1 MTKYKLTEK
10 AIAEK
15 FDMLCG
21 FTINMINL
29 RVNEVIEERV
39 NNGALISVPDRMIVE
54 LSRILVTFKDPAM
67 NKLFSILNSYK
78 FQVYSEDLEEEEEEF
93 PKELK
98 KITTGVWYDV
108 EDIING
114 EYDIEDALEDTYD
127 VMVCEASADNMEYK
141 DNFTGSHCA
150 YRVGYLD
157 SNDDGHVFWS
167 RGREFPLEA
176 FVRLMFIPAET
187 PEEE

>member
-21 FTINMINL
+21 ITIDMINL
-29 RVNEVIEERV
+29 RVNEVIAERV
-39 NNGALISVPDRMIVE
+39 NNGALIPVPVRMIVE
-54 LSRILVTFKDPAM
+54 LSRMDVVFKDPDM

-78 FQVYSEDLEEEEEEF
+78 FQVYSEDLEEEEEF

-108 EDIING
+108 KDIIND
-114 EYDIEDALEDTYD
+114 EYNIEDALEDTYD
-127 VMVCEASADNMEYK
+127 VMVCEASADNMGYK
-141 DNFTGSHCA
+141 GNFTGSHRA

-157 SNDDGHVFWS
+157 INDYDYVFCS
-167 RGREFPLEA
+167 RGQEFPLKA

-187 PEEE
+187 KEE

>member
-21 FTINMINL
+21 LTIDMINL

-39 NNGALISVPDRMIVE
+39 RNGALIPVPYRMIVE
-54 LSRILVTFKDPAM
+54 LSRMDVAFKDPDM
-67 NKLFSILNSYK
+67 NKLFGILDSYK
-78 FQVYSEDLEEEEEEF
+78 FQVYSGDIEEEEEF

-108 EDIING
+108 EDIINE
-114 EYDIEDALEDTYD
+114 EYDLDEALDEAYD
-127 VMVCEASADNMEYK
+127 VLVCDLNSEEAGLD
-141 DNFTGSHCA
+141 DNFTANHRS
-150 YRVGYLD
+150 YQVGYLD
-157 SNDDGHVFWS
+157 KNEDNDYVLVS
-167 RGREFPLEA
+167 KCREQELGN

-187 PEEE
+187 KEE

>member
-15 FDMLCG
+15 FDMLSG
-21 FTINMINL
+21 FTIDMINR
-29 RVNEVIEERV
+29 RVNEIIEEEV
-39 NNGALISVPDRMIVE
+39 SNGALISVPAIMIVE
-54 LSRILVTFKDPAM
+54 LSRILVTFKDPDM
-67 NKLFSILNSYK
+67 NKLFSIMNAYK
-78 FQVYSEDLEEEEEEF
+78 FQVYSDDLEEES

-114 EYDIEDALEDTYD
+114 EYDIEDALYD
-127 VMVCEASADNMEYK
+127 VVVCGASADNMEYK
-141 DNFTGSHCA
+141 GNFTCNHRA
-150 YRVGYLD
+150 YRVGYFD
-157 SNDDGHVFWS
+157 RKNDVYVFCS
-167 RGREFPLEA
+167 RDQEFPLKA

-187 PEEE
+187 KEE

>member
-21 FTINMINL
+21 LTINMINL

-54 LSRILVTFKDPAM
+54 LSRMDVVFKDPDM
-67 NKLFSILNSYK
+67 NKLFGILNSYK
-78 FQVYSEDLEEEEEEF
+78 FQVYSEDLEEEEEF

-114 EYDIEDALEDTYD
+114 EYDIEDALEYTYD
-127 VMVCEASADNMEYK
+127 VMVCEASADGMGYK
-141 DNFTGSHCA
+141 DNFTCSHRA

-157 SNDDGHVFWS
+157 INDVGYAFCS
-167 RGREFPLEA
+167 RGQEFPLKA
-176 FVRLMFIPAET
+176 FVRLMFIPAENK
-187 PEEE
+187 EE

>member
-15 FDMLCG
+15 FDMLSG

-39 NNGALISVPDRMIVE
+39 DNGALIPVPDRMIVE
-54 LSRILVTFKDPAM
+54 LSRIVVVFKDPDM

-78 FQVYSEDLEEEEEEF
+78 FQVYSDDLEEEEEEF

-127 VMVCEASADNMEYK
+127 VMACEESADNMEYK
-141 DNFTGSHCA
+141 NNFTGRHGA

-157 SNDDGHVFWS
+157 INDDGCVFYS
-167 RGREFPLEA
+167 RGREFPLKA

-187 PEEE
+187 KEE

>member
-21 FTINMINL
+21 LTINMINL
-29 RVNEVIEERV
+29 RVNEVIAERV
-39 NNGALISVPDRMIVE
+39 SNGALIPVPYRMIVE
-54 LSRILVTFKDPAM
+54 LSRMDVVFKDPDM
-67 NKLFSILNSYK
+67 NKLFGILNSYK
-78 FQVYSEDLEEEEEEF
+78 FQVYREDLEKEEEI

-108 EDIING
+108 EDIINY
-114 EYDIEDALEDTYD
+114 EYDIEDAIEDTYD
-127 VMVCEASADNMEYK
+127 VMVCEESATNLKYK
-141 DNFTGSHCA
+141 DNFTGSHRK

-157 SNDDGHVFWS
+157 SNGDDYFIYSHS
-167 RGREFPLEA
+167 EEFPLKN

-187 PEEE
+187 KEE

>member
-15 FDMLCG
+15 FDMLSG

-54 LSRILVTFKDPAM
+54 LSRILVTFKDPDM
-67 NKLFSILNSYK
+67 NKLFSILNAYK
-78 FQVYSEDLEEEEEEF
+78 FQVYSDDLEEEEEEF

-108 EDIING
+108 KDITNG

-127 VMVCEASADNMEYK
+127 VMVCEASADNMGYK
-141 DNFTGSHCA
+141 GNFTGSHRA

-157 SNDDGHVFWS
+157 RNDDVYVFCS
-167 RGREFPLEA
+167 RSEEFPLKN

-187 PEEE
+187 KEE

>member
-21 FTINMINL
+21 LTINMINL
-29 RVNEVIEERV
+29 RVNEVIAERV
-39 NNGALISVPDRMIVE
+39 NNGALIPVPVRMIVE
-54 LSRILVTFKDPAM
+54 LSRMDVVFKDPDM

-78 FQVYSEDLEEEEEEF
+78 FQVYSEDLEEEEEF

-108 EDIING
+108 KDIING

-127 VMVCEASADNMEYK
+127 VMVCEASADNMGYK
-141 DNFTGSHCA
+141 GNFTGSHRA

-157 SNDDGHVFWS
+157 INDDGYVFFS
-167 RGREFPLEA
+167 RCQEFPLKA

-187 PEEE
+187 KEE

>member
-15 FDMLCG
+15 FDMLSG

-39 NNGALISVPDRMIVE
+39 NNGALIPVPDRMIVE
-54 LSRILVTFKDPAM
+54 LSRILVTFKDPDM
-67 NKLFSILNSYK
+67 NKLFSILNAYK
-78 FQVYSEDLEEEEEEF
+78 FQVYSDDLEEEEF

-108 EDIING
+108 EDIINW
-114 EYDIEDALEDTYD
+114 EYDIEDALEDAYD
-127 VMVCEASADNMEYK
+127 VMACEASADNMEYE
-141 DNFTGSHCA
+141 DNFTGSHRA

-157 SNDDGHVFWS
+157 SDGYVLCS
-167 RGREFPLEA
+167 RGREFPLKA

-187 PEEE
+187 KEE

>member
-15 FDMLCG
+15 FDMLSG

-39 NNGALISVPDRMIVE
+39 NNGVLIPVPDRMIVE
-54 LSRILVTFKDPAM
+54 LSRILVTFKDPDM
-67 NKLFSILNSYK
+67 DKLFSILNSYK
-78 FQVYSEDLEEEEEEF
+78 FQVYSEDLEEEEEF

-108 EDIING
+108 EDIVNG

-127 VMVCEASADNMEYK
+127 VMVCEASADGVEYK
-141 DNFTGSHCA
+141 DNFTGSHRT
-150 YRVGYLD
+150 YRVGYLGIT
-157 SNDDGHVFWS
+157 DDDYVLCS
-167 RGREFPLEA
+167 RGQEFPLKA

-187 PEEE
+187 KEE

>member
-1 MTKYKLTEK
+1 MTKYRLTEK

-21 FTINMINL
+21 STINMINL
-29 RVNEVIEERV
+29 RVNEVIAERV
-39 NNGALISVPDRMIVE
+39 NNGALIPVPVRMIVE
-54 LSRILVTFKDPAM
+54 LSRMDVVFKDPDM
-67 NKLFSILNSYK
+67 NKLFSILNAYK

-108 EDIING
+108 EDITND

-127 VMVCEASADNMEYK
+127 VMVCEVSADNMGCK
-141 DNFTGSHCA
+141 GNFTGSHRA

-157 SNDDGHVFWS
+157 ISDYGYVFCS
-167 RGREFPLEA
+167 RGQEFPLKA

-187 PEEE
+187 KEE

>member
-15 FDMLCG
+15 FDMLSG

-39 NNGALISVPDRMIVE
+39 NNGALIPVPDRMIVE
-54 LSRILVTFKDPAM
+54 LSRILVTFKDSDM

-78 FQVYSEDLEEEEEEF
+78 FQVYSEDLEEEEEF

-108 EDIING
+108 KDIING

-127 VMVCEASADNMEYK
+127 VMVCEESADNMEYK
-141 DNFTGSHCA
+141 DNFTGSHRA
-150 YRVGYLD
+150 YHVGYLD
-157 SNDDGHVFWS
+157 INDVGYVFCS
-167 RGREFPLEA
+167 RGQEFPLKA

-187 PEEE
+187 KEE

>member
-21 FTINMINL
+21 LTIDMINL

-39 NNGALISVPDRMIVE
+39 NNGALIPVPVRMIVE
-54 LSRILVTFKDPAM
+54 LSRMDVAFKDPDM
-67 NKLFSILNSYK
+67 NKLFDILNSYK

-108 EDIING
+108 EDTING

-127 VMVCEASADNMEYK
+127 VMVCEASADGMEYK
-141 DNFTGSHCA
+141 DNFTGSHRA

-157 SNDDGHVFWS
+157 INDDGYVLCS
-167 RGREFPLEA
+167 RGQEFPLKN

-187 PEEE
+187 KEE

>member
-15 FDMLCG
+15 FDMLSG

-39 NNGALISVPDRMIVE
+39 NNGALIPVPDRMIVE
-54 LSRILVTFKDPAM
+54 LSRILVTFKDPDM

-78 FQVYSEDLEEEEEEF
+78 FQVYSEDLEEEEL

-108 EDIING
+108 KDIING
-114 EYDIEDALEDTYD
+114 EYDIEDALEYTYD
-127 VMVCEASADNMEYK
+127 VMVCEASADNMKYK
-141 DNFTGSHCA
+141 DNFTGSHSA

-157 SNDDGHVFWS
+157 TNDDGHVFCS
-167 RGREFPLEA
+167 RGREFPLKD

-187 PEEE
+187 KEE

>member
-15 FDMLCG
+15 FDMLSG

-39 NNGALISVPDRMIVE
+39 NNGALIPVPDRMIVE
-54 LSRILVTFKDPAM
+54 LSRILVTFKDPDM

-78 FQVYSEDLEEEEEEF
+78 FQVYSEDLEEEEEF

-114 EYDIEDALEDTYD
+114 EYDIEDALGDAYD
-127 VMVCEASADNMEYK
+127 VMVCEESADNMEYK
-141 DNFTGSHCA
+141 DNFTCSHRA

-157 SNDDGHVFWS
+157 INDDGYVFCS
-167 RGREFPLEA
+167 RCQEFPLKA

-187 PEEE
+187 KEE